1 MLSYSAR
8 YERPESMSKSKNSD
22 MTRRWTE
29 EKTAAFLTRAVAGV
43 EKDATR
49 RRLFEKLASESDDQA
64 SIIAKSLDGARTF
77 SPGLRARIVVA
88 LLGVFGPRQ
97 MKGVLAAVKV
107 RGLSA
112 YSGNMRP
119 GMHVMPTSTE
129 EIGARHKI
137 AGGGA
142 GGGSLR
148 AAVFGV
154 NDGLVSN
161 TSLVMGMAGAAVSND
176 VVFLTGVAGLL
187 AGAFSMAAGEFIS
200 MRTQREMLEHQIA
213 QEKEELELYPDE
225 EAEELAL
232 IYEARGLPLDEARS
246 MAKALIADPKTALDA
261 LAREE
266 LGLNP
271 DDLGS
276 ATGAALWSFLA
287 FSAGAIL
294 PLLPFLAG
302 ISAPVPVAA
311 SVAGLALF
319 GVGATMS
326 LFSGRNAFL
335 GGARMLAIGALAGA
349 ATFAI
354 GSLFGVATS

>member
-1 MLSYSAR
+1 MLGYSAGF
-8 YERPESMSKSKNSD
+8 ERPGGMSNSGEID
-22 MTRRWTE
+22 AARRWRQ
-29 EKTAAFLTRAVAGV
+29 EKTGALLTRAVARS
-43 EKDATR
+43 EKDAAL
-49 RRLFEKLASESDDQA
+49 RRLFEKLANEGEDQA
-64 SIIAKSLDGARTF
+64 AIIAKSAGLDLSFAP
-77 SPGLRARIVVA
+77 SIRARIIIA
-88 LLGVFGPRQ
+88 LLRLFGPRQ
-97 MKGVLAAVKV
+97 MRGVLAAVKV
-107 RGLSA
+107 RGVSV
-112 YSGNMRP
+112 YSGKLRP
-119 GMHVMPTSTE
+119 GMHAMPTTPE
-129 EIGARHKI
+129 TIGARHRG

-142 GGGSLR
+142 LR

-200 MRTQREMLEHQIA
+200 MKTQREMYEHQIA
-213 QEKEELELYPDE
+213 QEKEELQLYPE
-225 EAEELAL
+225 EETEELAL
-232 IYEARGLPLDEARS
+232 IYEARGLPLEEARS
-246 MAKALIADPKTALDA
+246 VAKTLISDPKSALDA
-261 LAREE
+261 LTREE

-294 PLLPFLAG
+294 PLVPFLIGLAT
-302 ISAPVPVAA
+302 PVPIAA
-311 SVAGLALF
+311 CVAGLALF
-319 GVGATMS
+319 GVGAAMS

-335 GGARMLAIGALAGA
+335 GGVRMLAIGALAGA

-354 GSLFGVATS
+354 GSLFGVAAG

>member
-1 MLSYSAR
+1 MAS
-8 YERPESMSKSKNSD
+8 PENPNA
-22 MTRRWTE
+22 THRWRE
-29 EKTAAFLTRAVAGV
+29 EKTAAFLTGAVAKA
-43 EKDATR
+43 ENDPMR
-49 RRLFEKLASESDDQA
+49 RRLFEKLATESEDQA
-64 SIIAKSLDGARTF
+64 AIIATAIERPPAFK
-77 SPGLRARIVVA
+77 PGLRARIIVA

-107 RGLSA
+107 RGLSV
-112 YSGNMRP
+112 YSGKLRP
-119 GMHVMPTSTE
+119 GMHMMPTSTE
-129 EIGARHKI
+129 EIGARHK
-137 AGGGA
+137 GA

-176 VVFLTGVAGLL
+176 VVFVTGVAGLL

-200 MRTQREMLEHQIA
+200 VRTQREMFEHQIA
-213 QEKEELELYPDE
+213 QEKEELNLYPDE

-232 IYEARGLPLDEARS
+232 IYEARGLPIDEARS
-246 MAKALIADPKTALDA
+246 MAKKLIADPKTALDA

-287 FSAGAIL
+287 FSSGAFL
-294 PLLPFLAG
+294 PLLSFITG
-302 ISAPVPVAA
+302 ISSPIPVAA
-311 SVAGLALF
+311 AIAALALF
-319 GVGATMS
+319 AVGATMS

-335 GGARMLAIGALAGA
+335 GGARMLTIGALAGA

-354 GSLFGVATS
+354 GSLFGVAAA

>member
-1 MLSYSAR
+1 MK
-8 YERPESMSKSKNSD
+8 KSVVEG
-22 MTRRWTE
+22 TERRWRE
-29 EKTAAFLTRAVAGV
+29 EKTAALLTRAVA
-43 EKDATR
+43 EAESDPMKK
-49 RRLFEKLASESDDQA
+49 RLFEKLAAEGESQA
-64 SIIAKSLDGARTF
+64 AIIAKDLPASVVF
-77 SPGLRARIVVA
+77 SPGMRAQIVIA
-88 LLGVFGPRQ
+88 LLSVFGPRQ

-107 RGLSA
+107 RGLSV
-112 YSGNMRP
+112 YSGKMRP
-119 GMHVMPTSTE
+119 GMHAMPTTTE
-129 EIGARHKI
+129 DIGARHR
-137 AGGGA
+137 GA

-161 TSLVMGMAGAAVSND
+161 TSLVLGMAGAAVAND

-200 MRTQREMLEHQIA
+200 MKTQREMFEHQIA
-213 QEKEELELYPDE
+213 QEKEELDLYPEE

-232 IYEARGLPLDEARS
+232 IYEARGLPIEEARS
-246 MAKALIADPKTALDA
+246 MAKTLISDPKTALDA

-276 ATGAALWSFLA
+276 ASGAAFWSFLA
-287 FSAGAIL
+287 FSTGAIL
-294 PLLPFLAG
+294 PLLPFVVG
-302 ISAPVPVAA
+302 IASPVPAA
-311 SVAGLALF
+311 AAIASLALF
-319 GVGATMS
+319 GVGAAMS

-335 GGARMLAIGALAGA
+335 GGVRMLAIGALAGA

>member
-1 MLSYSAR
+1 MT
-8 YERPESMSKSKNSD
+8 KSENPD
-22 MTRRWTE
+22 AIRRWRE
-29 EKTAAFLTRAVAGV
+29 EKTAAFLTLAVAKA
-43 EKDATR
+43 EKDAMR
-49 RRLFEKLASESDDQA
+49 RRLFEKLAAESEDQA
-64 SIIAKSLDGARTF
+64 AIIAAAIERPPAF
-77 SPGLRARIVVA
+77 SPGPRARIVVA
-88 LLGVFGPRQ
+88 LLKLFGPRQ

-107 RGLSA
+107 RGLSV
-112 YSGNMRP
+112 YSGKLRS
-119 GMHVMPTSTE
+119 GAHVMPTSTE
-129 EIGARHKI
+129 EIGARHK
-137 AGGGA
+137 GA

-200 MRTQREMLEHQIA
+200 MRTQREMFEHQIA
-213 QEKEELELYPDE
+213 QEKEELALYPEE

-232 IYEARGLPLDEARS
+232 IYEARGLPLDEARA
-246 MAKALIADPKTALDA
+246 MAKTLIADPKTALDT

-276 ATGAALWSFLA
+276 ASRAALWSFLA
-287 FSAGAIL
+287 FASGAFL
-294 PLLPFLAG
+294 PLLPFVAG
-302 ISAPVPVAA
+302 MSSPVPIAA
-311 SVAGLALF
+311 AIASLALF

-335 GGARMLAIGALAGA
+335 GGTRMLAIGALAGA

-354 GSLFGVATS
+354 GGLFGVAAG

>member
-1 MLSYSAR
+1 M
-8 YERPESMSKSKNSD
+8 KNSVVEGAD
-22 MTRRWTE
+22 RRWRE
-29 EKTAAFLTRAVAGV
+29 EKTAAYLTCAVA
-43 EKDATR
+43 DAESDPMKK
-49 RRLFEKLASESDDQA
+49 RLFEKLAAESETQA
-64 SIIAKSLDGARTF
+64 EIIAKDLPAGVVF
-77 SPGLRARIVVA
+77 SPGMRARIIIA
-88 LLGVFGPRQ
+88 LLSVFGPAQ

-107 RGLSA
+107 RGLSV
-112 YSGNMRP
+112 YSGKMRP
-119 GMHVMPTSTE
+119 GMHAMPTTTE
-129 EIGARHKI
+129 DIGARHR
-137 AGGGA
+137 GA

-161 TSLVMGMAGAAVSND
+161 TSLVLGMAGAAVAND

-200 MRTQREMLEHQIA
+200 MKTQREMFEHQIA
-213 QEKEELELYPDE
+213 QEKEELDLYPEE

-232 IYEARGLPLDEARS
+232 IYEARGLPIEEARS
-246 MAKALIADPKTALDA
+246 MAKTLISDPKTALDA

-276 ATGAALWSFLA
+276 ASGAAFWSFLS
-287 FSAGAIL
+287 FSAGAML
-294 PLLPFLAG
+294 PLLPFVLG
-302 ISAPVPVAA
+302 IATPVPVAA
-311 SVAGLALF
+311 AIAALALF
-319 GVGATMS
+319 GVGAAMS

-335 GGARMLAIGALAGA
+335 GGVRMLAIGALAGA

>member
-1 MLSYSAR
+1 M
-8 YERPESMSKSKNSD
+8 KNSSLED
-22 MTRRWTE
+22 AGRRWRE
-29 EKTAAFLTRAVAGV
+29 EKTAAHLTRAVAKT
-43 EKDATR
+43 ENDPMK
-49 RRLFEKLASESDDQA
+49 RRLFEKLAAEGEGQA
-64 SIIAKSLDGARTF
+64 AIIARELPEGTTF
-77 SPGLRARIVVA
+77 SPDLRARIVIA
-88 LLGVFGPRQ
+88 LLGAFGPRQ

-107 RGLSA
+107 RGLSV
-112 YSGNMRP
+112 YSGKMRP
-119 GMHVMPTSTE
+119 GMHVMPTTTE
-129 EIGARHKI
+129 EIGARHR
-137 AGGGA
+137 GA

-200 MRTQREMLEHQIA
+200 MKTQREMFEHQIA
-213 QEKEELELYPDE
+213 QEKEELDLYPEE

-232 IYEARGLPLDEARS
+232 IYEARGLPIEEARS
-246 MAKALIADPKTALDA
+246 MAKTLIADPKTALDA

-287 FSAGAIL
+287 FSTGAIL
-294 PLLPFLAG
+294 PLLPFVIG
-302 ISAPVPVAA
+302 IASPVPAA
-311 SVAGLALF
+311 AAIASLALF
-319 GVGATMS
+319 GVGAAMS
-326 LFSGRNAFL
+326 LFSGRNAIL
-335 GGARMLAIGALAGA
+335 GGARMLSIGALAGA
-349 ATFAI
+349 ATFTI
-354 GSLFGVATS
+354 GSLFGIATS

>member
-1 MLSYSAR
+1 MAKDRKSAI
-8 YERPESMSKSKNSD
+8 ED
-22 MTRRWTE
+22 RWRE
-29 EKTAAFLTRAVAGV
+29 EKTAAFLTRAVAAA
-43 EKDATR
+43 EKDPQR
-49 RRLFEKLASESDDQA
+49 KKLFQKLAAESDEQA
-64 SIIAKSLDGARTF
+64 GIIARNLESPPKFSAGA
-77 SPGLRARIVVA
+77 RARIVAA
-88 LLGVFGPRQ
+88 LLSHFGPRH
-97 MKGVLAAVKV
+97 MKGVLAAMKV
-107 RGLSA
+107 RGLSV
-112 YSGNMRP
+112 YSGKLRP
-119 GMHVMPTSTE
+119 GMHPMPTSTD
-129 EIGARHKI
+129 EIGARHRG

-142 GGGSLR
+142 LR

-161 TSLVMGMAGAAVSND
+161 TSLVLGMAGASLSND

-200 MRTQREMLEHQIA
+200 MQTQREMFEHQIA
-213 QEKEELELYPDE
+213 QEKEELELYPEE

-246 MAKALIADPKTALDA
+246 VAKTLISDPATALDA

-271 DDLGS
+271 EDLGS

-287 FSAGAIL
+287 FSAGAFL
-294 PLLPFLAG
+294 PLIPFVLG

-311 SVAGLALF
+311 SVASVALF
-319 GVGATMS
+319 GVGAAMS
-326 LFSGRNAFL
+326 LFSGKNAFF
-335 GGARMLAIGALAGA
+335 GGVRMLAIGALAGA

-354 GSLFGVATS
+354 GGLFGVATN

>member
-1 MLSYSAR
+1 MLGHSPR
-8 YERPESMSKSKNSD
+8 DERAGRMNDLSQRAQIS
-22 MTRRWTE
+22 RWRS
-29 EKTAAFLTRAVAGV
+29 EKTAAFVTAAVAAAESDPGLK
-43 EKDATR
+43 E
-49 RRLFEKLASESDDQA
+49 LFAKLAAEGEEQA
-64 SIIAKSLDGARTF
+64 AIIAREFDIKAAF
-77 SPGLRARIVVA
+77 SPSLRARTVGRLVA
-88 LLGVFGPRQ
+88 LFGARR
-97 MKGVLAAVKV
+97 MKGVLAAMKV

-112 YSGNMRP
+112 YSGKLRP
-119 GMHVMPTSTE
+119 GMHPMPTSTDH
-129 EIGARHKI
+129 IGARHK
-137 AGGGA
+137 GA

-161 TSLVMGMAGAAVSND
+161 TSLVMGMAGAALSND

-200 MRTQREMLEHQIA
+200 MQTQREMFEHQIA

-232 IYEARGLPLDEARS
+232 IYEARGLPIDEARS
-246 MAKALIADPKTALDA
+246 VAKTLIADPKTALDA

-276 ATGAALWSFLA
+276 AFGAAFWSFLA
-287 FSAGAIL
+287 FSSGAFL
-294 PLLPFLAG
+294 PLIPFLLG
-302 ISAPVPVAA
+302 VGSPVVIAA
-311 SVAGLALF
+311 AIAAVALF
-319 GVGATMS
+319 GVGAAMS
-326 LFSGRNAFL
+326 LFSGKNALF
-335 GGARMLAIGALAGA
+335 GGLRMLAIGAVAGA

-354 GSLFGVATS
+354 GSLFGVAAS